1 MDKWYEMPGKTGTN
15 VIYSRIRLVRNLKE
29 YPFPGRLT
37 KEQSVELSEKL
48 LGGLTGIASMDRMQ
62 YRFTHL
68 ERMGD
73 MEKTALLERRALN
86 RSVMKKK
93 DPTGMILSE
102 DESTAILLNGDDHVR
117 IQTLQTGLT
126 LDRLYEKA
134 DRIDDYI
141 GERFDYAFDEKY
153 GYLTSFPT
161 NVGTGLRAAVVLH
174 LPMLSKN
181 KNFSSLVADM
191 GRFGTQVRGVYGE
204 GAENFGSLYQ
214 ISNQKT
220 LGQTEQEIID
230 IVRKAALELDAQER
244 RMRREYRQR
253 KPVQAADEC
262 YKSYGVLKYARRLTR
277 KDGMEFL
284 SQIMTGITDGILTV
298 KEPCSVYG
306 LMIGIQPA
314 NLLSLADRPLDKDEL
329 DAARAEFLRKR
340 LPEIIEPEA

>member
-1 MDKWYEMPGKTGTN
+1 MDKWYEVPGKAGTN
-15 VIYSRIRLVRNLKE
+15 VIYSRVRLVRNLKE

-37 KEQSVELSEKL
+37 KEQSAELSEKL

-73 MEKTALLERRALN
+73 LEKTALLERRAIN

-126 LDRLYEKA
+126 LEQLYERA
-134 DRIDDYI
+134 DKIDDYI
-141 GERFDYAFDEKY
+141 SERFDYAFDEKY

-181 KNFSSLVADM
+181 KNFNSLVADM

-204 GAENFGSLYQ
+204 GAE
-214 ISNQKT
+214 
-220 LGQTEQEIID
+220 
-230 IVRKAALELDAQER
+230 LDAQER
-244 RMRREYRQR
+244 RVRREYRQR

-284 SQIMTGITDGILTV
+284 SQIMTGITDGILKV
-298 KEPCSVYG
+298 KEPYSVYG
-306 LMIGIQPA
+306 LMLGIQPA
-314 NLLSLADRPLDKDEL
+314 NLLSMADRPLDKDEL
-329 DAARAEFLRKR
+329 DAARAEFLRRR
-340 LPEIIEPEA
+340 LPEIIEIEN

>member
-1 MDKWYEMPGKTGTN
+1 MMKWYERVDREKPA
-15 VIYSRIRLVRNLKE
+15 VISSRIRLVRNWNQ
-29 YPFPGRLT
+29 YVFPSRLT
-37 KEQSVELSEKL
+37 PDAGEEMIRQLKYGLRELGTADGRDYEYEDLQKLSELDK
-48 LGGLTGIASMDRMQ
+48 
-62 YRFTHL
+62 
-68 ERMGD
+68 
-73 MEKTALLERRALN
+73 KALRERRVINSTIAA
-86 RSVMKKK
+86 KKA
-93 DPTGMILSE
+93 PAGLILSE
-102 DESTAILLNGDDHVR
+102 EEDAGIVLNGTDHIR
-117 IQTLQTGLT
+117 IQLLSAGMHLEELWKQ
-126 LDRLYEKA
+126 A
-134 DRIDDYI
+134 DRIDDFI
-141 GERFDYAFDEKY
+141 NEKFEYAFDEKY

>member
-1 MDKWYEMPGKTGTN
+1 MDKWYEVPGKAGTN
-15 VIYSRIRLVRNLKE
+15 VIYSRVRLVRNLKE

-37 KEQSVELSEKL
+37 KEQSAELSEKL

-73 MEKTALLERRALN
+73 LEKTALLERRAIN
-86 RSVMKKK
+86 RSVIKKK

-126 LDRLYEKA
+126 LEQLYERA
-134 DRIDDYI
+134 DKIDDYI
-141 GERFDYAFDEKY
+141 SERFDYAFDEKY

-161 NVGTGLRAAVVLH
+161 NVGTGLRAAVVLP

-181 KNFSSLVADM
+181 KNFNSLVADM

-220 LGQTEQEIID
+220 LGQTEREIID
-230 IVRKAALELDAQER
+230 IVRKAALELDVQER
-244 RMRREYRQR
+244 RVRRE
-253 KPVQAADEC
+253 
-262 YKSYGVLKYARRLTR
+262 
-277 KDGMEFL
+277 
-284 SQIMTGITDGILTV
+284 
-298 KEPCSVYG
+298 
-306 LMIGIQPA
+306 
-314 NLLSLADRPLDKDEL
+314 
-329 DAARAEFLRKR
+329 
-340 LPEIIEPEA
+340 

>member
-73 MEKTALLERRALN
+73 LEKTALLERRALN

-134 DRIDDYI
+134 DRIDVYI
-141 GERFDYAFDEKY
+141 GERC
-153 GYLTSFPT
+153 G
-161 NVGTGLRAAVVLH
+161 
-174 LPMLSKN
+174 
-181 KNFSSLVADM
+181 
-191 GRFGTQVRGVYGE
+191 
-204 GAENFGSLYQ
+204 
-214 ISNQKT
+214 
-220 LGQTEQEIID
+220 
-230 IVRKAALELDAQER
+230 
-244 RMRREYRQR
+244 
-253 KPVQAADEC
+253 
-262 YKSYGVLKYARRLTR
+262 
-277 KDGMEFL
+277 
-284 SQIMTGITDGILTV
+284 
-298 KEPCSVYG
+298 
-306 LMIGIQPA
+306 
-314 NLLSLADRPLDKDEL
+314 
-329 DAARAEFLRKR
+329 
-340 LPEIIEPEA
+340 

>member
-1 MDKWYEMPGKTGTN
+1 MDKWYEVPGKAGTN
-15 VIYSRIRLVRNLKE
+15 VIYSRVRLVRNLKE

-37 KEQSVELSEKL
+37 KEQSAELSEKL

-73 MEKTALLERRALN
+73 LEKTALLERRAIN

-126 LDRLYEKA
+126 LEQLYERA
-134 DRIDDYI
+134 DKIDDYI
-141 GERFDYAFDEKY
+141 SERFDYAFDEKY

-181 KNFSSLVADM
+181 KNFNSLVADM
-191 GRFGTQVRGVYGE
+191 GRFGTQVRGV
-204 GAENFGSLYQ
+204 
-214 ISNQKT
+214 
-220 LGQTEQEIID
+220 EIID

-244 RMRREYRQR
+244 RVRREYRQR

-284 SQIMTGITDGILTV
+284 SQIMTGITDGILKV
-298 KEPCSVYG
+298 KEPYSVYG
-306 LMIGIQPA
+306 LMLGIQPA

-329 DAARAEFLRKR
+329 DAARAEFLRRR
-340 LPEIIEPEA
+340 LPEIIEIEN